1 MYHFYIEALTEQAQR
16 LVLGL
21 LSISQESALSKGS
34 ANLHTPTLRKK
45 HYENTVLFVRP
56 LIYDLWS
63 ARDVKHAALSLHLC
77 LHADATQGSWTHNC
91 FHCTVR
97 PMVL

>member
-1 MYHFYIEALTEQAQR
+1 MHFYREAVAEVAQR
-16 LVLGL
+16 LMLGL

-45 HYENTVLFVRP
+45 HYKNTVLIVRP
-56 LIYDLWS
+56 LIYDLWP
-63 ARDVKHAALSLHLC
+63 ARYVKHAALSLHLC
-77 LHADATQGSWTHNC
+77 LQADATQGSWAHNC

-97 PMVL
+97 PMGM

>member
-1 MYHFYIEALTEQAQR
+1 MVHQGLTEVVQHH
-16 LVLGL
+16 VLGL

-34 ANLHTPTLRKK
+34 ANLYTPTLREK

-56 LIYDLWS
+56 LIYDLWPVG
-63 ARDVKHAALSLHLC
+63 DVKHAALSLHLS
-77 LHADATQGSWTHNC
+77 LQADATQGSSAHNC

-97 PMVL
+97 PIVM